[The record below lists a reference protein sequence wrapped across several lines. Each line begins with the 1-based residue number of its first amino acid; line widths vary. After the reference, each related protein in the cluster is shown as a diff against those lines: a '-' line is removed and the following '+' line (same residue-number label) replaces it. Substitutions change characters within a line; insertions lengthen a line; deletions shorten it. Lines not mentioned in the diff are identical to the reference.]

1 MTRYNERVDSWRWT
15 VVGVVV
21 ACAVLGAA
29 TAADASTQAGAQV
42 TRGDFVSFAA
52 ADAGE
57 QGIAGHAQMV
67 RRANGTT
74 KVSIHVTGLEPGA
87 TYGSHVHAAPCGT
100 DNANGHYNFG
110 FAVSGGVGPGDAE
123 IWPGP
128 LVADTGGIA
137 NGNATVEAIAG
148 PSAVS
153 VVIHRSTGE
162 KIACADLS

>member
-1 MTRYNERVDSWRWT
+1 MTKHNERVAKRRWA
-15 VVGVVV
+15 VAGVIV
-21 ACAVLGAA
+21 ACAAIGGA
-29 TAADASTQAGAQV
+29 TAADASNQARAQV
-42 TRGDFVSFAA
+42 TSGDFVSFAA

-57 QGIAGHAQMV
+57 QAIAGHAQMV

-100 DNANGHYNFG
+100 NDADGHYNFG
-110 FAVSGGVGPGDAE
+110 FAVSGGAGPGNAE

-128 LVADTGGIA
+128 VVA
-137 NGNATVEAIAG
+137 NGGGVANGKATVAAIAG

-162 KIACADLS
+162 KIACADLR